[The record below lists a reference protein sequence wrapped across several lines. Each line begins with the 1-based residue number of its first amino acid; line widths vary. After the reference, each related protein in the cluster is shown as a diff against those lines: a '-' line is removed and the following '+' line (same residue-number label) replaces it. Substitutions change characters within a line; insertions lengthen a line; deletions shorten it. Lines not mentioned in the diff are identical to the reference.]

1 MKSEDILKTLGYLTL
16 VVIAIYVLFG
26 MLEIGGKGL
35 ASIGEKKI
43 IEGLEDK
50 QLDRISKKI
59 QKKIDAMDSLSEVF
73 GDEDDNL
80 DQIEDLPEYKDM
92 IEIYKEMLMR
102 DIRKNLKR
110 AIVDDG
116 KEDKKGMIES
126 FQMLNVLNT
135 IGGGSGVG
143 GAASKVSDGLF

>member
-43 IEGLEDK
+43 MEGLEDRE
-50 QLDRISKKI
+50 LDRISKKL
-59 QKKIDAMDSLSEVF
+59 QKKIDSFDNLSERF
-73 GDEDDNL
+73 GDEDDDL
-80 DQIEDLPEYKDM
+80 DQVEDLPEYKDM
-92 IEIYKEMLMR
+92 IELYKEMLMR
-102 DIRKNLKR
+102 DIRKGLKK
-110 AIVDDG
+110 AIVDEG

-135 IGGGSGVG
+135 IDGGSGS
-143 GAASKVSDGLF
+143 AASKVTGGMF